1 MADNND
7 EQYNDAQQGQG
18 VARAMRSIKRGGE
31 TIFDGADGSIFWLIK
46 WSAAQLKLAAEAISQ
61 QFMAAQNG
69 AQRRIEE
76 RRQDGDQ

>member
-7 EQYNDAQQGQG
+7 AQHNDAQQGQG
-18 VARAMRSIKRGGE
+18 VARAMRSIKQGGE
-31 TIFDGADGSIFWLIK
+31 NLVDGADGSIFWLIK
-46 WSAAQLKLAAEAISQ
+46 WVAAQLKLAAEAISQ

-76 RRQDGDQ
+76 RQQDDDQ